1 VKSDKLQFVARSLMQ
16 QPGSYDK
23 LRFVGQAHVGHL
35 FEQFIDVAGSQMI
48 EPAENS
54 FEQTLR
60 DYGVTETA
68 LSTAEQ
74 EALDREGY
82 VILRDIIDADW
93 LSRLR
98 AAFESGCQNDGGA
111 TVVKESGT
119 RHLNDLV
126 NRDPV
131 FEGALTNPRVL
142 AGVFHIL
149 RDAFRVGQIGGR
161 DPLPGYGQQG
171 LHADWTARTK
181 GEPFR
186 IVTTSWLLDDFTG
199 ENGATRVVP
208 GTHQLLTQPPKSF
221 ADPASRHPDQRIIVA
236 KAGSVL
242 VFNGHLWHSGTANKS
257 SSPRRVLQ
265 CSFVGRDEFRFSRI
279 KVDNPERLSPAAR
292 YLLGT

>member
-1 VKSDKLQFVARSLMQ
+1 
-16 QPGSYDK
+16 
-23 LRFVGQAHVGHL
+23 
-35 FEQFIDVAGSQMI
+35 MI
-48 EPAENS
+48 EPTLNS
-54 FEQTLR
+54 FEQILR
-60 DYGVTETA
+60 EYGVTDTA
-68 LSTAEQ
+68 LSARER
-74 EALDREGY
+74 EALDRDGY
-82 VILRDIIDADW
+82 VVLPGVIDADW
-93 LSRLR
+93 LARLR
-98 AAFESGCQNDGGA
+98 AAFESGCQKDGGA

-126 NRDPV
+126 NRDAA
-131 FEGALTNPRVL
+131 FEGVFTHPRVL
-142 AGVFHIL
+142 AGVYHVL

-171 LHADWTARTK
+171 LHADWTARSK

-186 IVTTSWLLDDFTG
+186 IVTTIWLLDDFTS

-257 SSPRRVLQ
+257 SSPRRVVQ
-265 CSFVGRDEFRFSRI
+265 CSFVGRDEFRFPKTKADR
-279 KVDNPERLSPAAR
+279 PERLSPIAR
-292 YLLGT
+292 YLLA

>member
-1 VKSDKLQFVARSLMQ
+1 MGVDEILAQF
-16 QPGSYDK
+16 G
-23 LRFVGQAHVGHL
+23 
-35 FEQFIDVAGSQMI
+35 I
-48 EPAENS
+48 
-54 FEQTLR
+54 
-60 DYGVTETA
+60 TETT
-68 LSTAEQ
+68 LSPHER
-74 EALDREGY
+74 EALDCDGY
-82 VILRDIIDADW
+82 VVLRGIIDADW

-98 AAFESGCQNDGGA
+98 AAFESGCQKDGGA

-131 FEGALTNPRVL
+131 FEGALTNSRVL
-142 AGVFHIL
+142 AGVYHVL

-171 LHADWTARTK
+171 FHADWTARSK

-186 IVTTSWLLDDFTG
+186 IVTTIWLLDDFTS
-199 ENGATRVVP
+199 ESGATRVVP

-265 CSFVGRDEFRFSRI
+265 CSFVGRDEFRFPRI
-279 KVDNPERLSPAAR
+279 KVDSPERLSPAAH
-292 YLLGT
+292 YIIGV